1 MNKLILSTLVAG
13 ITAAS
18 TAGAATIYEGNGLSY
33 KMNGDWQIQLRQDAG
48 DDQDLNVDFDDLE
61 VKNRIEYDL
70 GNGLSAFGQL
80 DFGFKK
86 DANGTADGSHLE
98 EAYVGLDFGS
108 ATVAIGQMDLAGD
121 NFGIEAQYE
130 NKLAEDRFEAVRDS
144 GDDVLRVTTELAGVA
159 IVATAEL
166 EAKSEASGDG
176 KAFDL
181 FATTQLGAVEVA
193 AAYQRAEEAGS
204 ADIDSWGVSASWDAG
219 FATLA
224 ADYSTSDTGATDIDQ
239 YNLAAIIP
247 VAATTNVA
255 VGMANIEEDG
265 GDDINEWYAN
275 ITYAFTNQPN
285 VSVFAEIADTDET
298 DTDLGGLVGLRLKF

>member
-1 MNKLILSTLVAG
+1 MKKLILSTLVAG
-13 ITAAS
+13 IAAAN

-166 EAKSEASGDG
+166 EAESEASGDG

-181 FATTQLGAVEVA
+181 FATTQLGAVDVA

-255 VGMANIEEDG
+255 VGMTNIEEDG

-275 ITYAFTNQPN
+275 VTYAFANQPN
-285 VSVFAEIADTDET
+285 VSVFAEIADTDEA

>member
-1 MNKLILSTLVAG
+1 MKKLILSTLVAG
-13 ITAAS
+13 IAAAN

-33 KMNGDWQIQLRQDAG
+33 KMNGDWQIQLRQDVG

-70 GNGLSAFGQL
+70 GNGLTAFGQL

-130 NKLAEDRFEAVRDS
+130 NTLAEDRFEAVRDA
-144 GDDVLRVTTELAGVA
+144 GDDVLRVTTELAGVS
-159 IVATAEL
+159 IIATAEL
-166 EAKSEASGDG
+166 EAESEASGDG

-181 FATTQLGAVEVA
+181 FAATRIGNVDVA
-193 AAYQRAEEAGS
+193 AAYQRAEEAGT

-255 VGMANIEEDG
+255 LGMANIEEDG
-265 GDDINEWYAN
+265 SDDINEWYAN
-275 ITYAFTNQPN
+275 VTYAFANQPN
-285 VSVFAEIADTDET
+285 VSVFAEIADTDEAN
-298 DTDLGGLVGLRLKF
+298 TDLGGLVGLRLKF